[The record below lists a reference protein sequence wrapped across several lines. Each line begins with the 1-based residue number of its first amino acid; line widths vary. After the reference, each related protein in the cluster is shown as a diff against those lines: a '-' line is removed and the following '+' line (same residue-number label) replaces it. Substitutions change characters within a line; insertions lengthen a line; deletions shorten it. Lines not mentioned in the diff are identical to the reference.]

1 MLKAIIFS
9 MITLTAS
16 YASANEVVNLFGY
29 GEYRLGE
36 FDSAASA
43 KKLAEQFAVKDI
55 AEQAQGK
62 ILSIQKIDKNGFY
75 SRASW
80 VVNSSLISKTVKK
93 SIVTDCDNQA
103 GRCAKVWL
111 EGSVDTRKA
120 SLQLEKLY
128 SDMQLVDKIE
138 KLIAEENIRRKAII
152 DGESIDMAYELER
165 LSKLKTILDY
175 ISAAPRS
182 SKLGGISSNALGKYV
197 ALGKGIDK
205 ATISDLTS
213 TLDYQFLLTE
223 VKSNLVAIVT
233 KETPIL
239 HSNGTGGLRLEVM
252 LNSSDL
258 NKPMKWVAERFGVEF
273 GGWEGHY
280 QTTKSNL
287 GNLWWYETDSL
298 GSMQAGVIIGDMIN
312 KVVSPDEFY
321 LQYGVNSESGKVKET
336 NNPDYRLNLDKLNFI
351 DELSKYE
358 LWIDFKVNDIT
369 KKSISLISGG
379 KHLRQKIN
387 ASWDVNA
394 PYLSFA
400 KNESK
405 FNVFLPLDRKT
416 LKDYSM
422 LSNVSYSYSVRI
434 EAKKP
439 AI

>member
-1 MLKAIIFS
+1 MLKSIIFS
-9 MITLTAS
+9 MITITA
-16 YASANEVVNLFGY
+16 ANVSANEVVNLLGY

-36 FDSAASA
+36 FDSEASA

-93 SIVTDCDNQA
+93 STVTDCDNQA

-111 EGSVDTRKA
+111 EGAVDTRKA

-138 KLIAEENIRRKAII
+138 KLIAEENIRRNAII

-205 ATISDLTS
+205 ATIGDLTS

-223 VKSNLVAIVT
+223 VKSNLVASVT

-252 LNSSDL
+252 LNSIDL
-258 NKPMKWVAERFGVEF
+258 NKPMRWVAERLGVES
-273 GGWEGHY
+273 GDWGSY
-280 QTTKSNL
+280 YKTSNSNS
-287 GNLWWYETDSL
+287 GNLWWYETDRL
-298 GSMQAGVIIGDMIN
+298 GSMQAGVIIGDMIS
-312 KVVSPDEFY
+312 KVISPDEFY
-321 LQYGVNSESGKVKET
+321 LQYGVNSENVRVMESK
-336 NNPDYRLNLDKLNFI
+336 NSDYRLNLDKLDFI
-351 DELSKYE
+351 EKLSQYE
-358 LWIDFKVNDIT
+358 LWIDFKVNDVT
-369 KKSISLISGG
+369 KKSIRLISGG

-387 ASWDVNA
+387 TSWDINA

-416 LKDYSM
+416 LKDYSK

-434 EAKKP
+434 ETKKP
-439 AI
+439 AV